1 MTATPPSP
9 RVQGS
14 APAPKVTATARVP
27 LRFLPVPRRRRASR
41 LRVGHLVVVQV
52 AALAVAASLAGPGW
66 VVALTAAGAVV
77 AVAATFGRRRGRWW
91 YENTVLHR
99 RFRARR
105 RAARRARAAR
115 QVDPRLVTLAPSTK
129 VGEVELR
136 GNRFGVGLDDSG
148 WFVAFAV
155 AAPTTAEGE
164 RRLIEAV
171 DRLGHILVDTDA
183 PVSSLQLVH
192 HTVPV
197 ATLTS
202 PAGQS
207 VWVALR
213 LDAADAPAAA
223 AARGGGL
230 AGVHRALAAAVGRVQ
245 KTLRAAGL
253 PYYRVLTGDELA
265 DAVASVG
272 GLGDSGRAAASAGEQ
287 WSLWQGPDAAHV
299 CFRLSGAPTYSLSHL
314 VAGLSQCA
322 VLSFTATVL
331 LHARGG
337 ELAVD
342 ALLRVAVAE
351 QAVAV
356 AVGQV
361 ASLAS
366 RIGLEVTR
374 LDGEHGPAVYAA
386 APTGRSLS

>member
-1 MTATPPSP
+1 
-9 RVQGS
+9 
-14 APAPKVTATARVP
+14 
-27 LRFLPVPRRRRASR
+27 
-41 LRVGHLVVVQV
+41 
-52 AALAVAASLAGPGW
+52 
-66 VVALTAAGAVV
+66 
-77 AVAATFGRRRGRWW
+77 
-91 YENTVLHR
+91 
-99 RFRARR
+99 
-105 RAARRARAAR
+105 
-115 QVDPRLVTLAPSTK
+115 
-129 VGEVELR
+129 
-136 GNRFGVGLDDSG
+136 
-148 WFVAFAV
+148 
-155 AAPTTAEGE
+155 
-164 RRLIEAV
+164 
-171 DRLGHILVDTDA
+171 
-183 PVSSLQLVH
+183 
-192 HTVPV
+192 

-299 CFRLSGAPTYSLSHL
+299 CFRLSGVPTYSLSHL

-322 VLSFTATVL
+322 VLSFTVTVL

-356 AVGQV
+356 AVGLV

-374 LDGEHGPAVYAA
+374 LDGAPGRAAGRRVVVAGGRARHAVRAGGDAARRRARPSGLRRRPHRPGIVLIAALPVQGAPQPLLGRRADHEQAGPGAAQLARQLGHGDLLDVAGHQQLRFERVEHTVPVRPPEQVLERERVVPVGRGAGVALAQLQSDRDLRTGALVAADQPLTAVQQQ
-386 APTGRSLS
+386 